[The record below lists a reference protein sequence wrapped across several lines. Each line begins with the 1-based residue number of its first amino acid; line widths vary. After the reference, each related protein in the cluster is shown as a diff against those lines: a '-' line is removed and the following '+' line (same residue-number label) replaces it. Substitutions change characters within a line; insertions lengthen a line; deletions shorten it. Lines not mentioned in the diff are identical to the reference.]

1 MNKFQEVLL
10 DIDGKIAYAES
21 TGNYVNKK
29 ELIQA
34 KSFVELG
41 ELVYTLGSGE
51 EDLCKSC
58 AKGGFFK
65 CGCKPTIMLQGRVLK
80 CERHVKHGKI

>member
-29 ELIQA
+29 ELVQA
-34 KSFVELG
+34 KSFVELS
-41 ELVYTLGSGE
+41 ELVYTLGE
-51 EDLCKSC
+51 KDLCKSC
-58 AKGGFFK
+58 AKGDFFE
-65 CGCKPTIMLQGRVLK
+65 CGCKPTIMLQGKVLK
-80 CERHVKHGKI
+80 CERHVNHGKV

>member
-29 ELIQA
+29 ELVHA
-34 KSFVELG
+34 RKFVELS
-41 ELVYTLGSGE
+41 ETTYNRE
-51 EDLCKSC
+51 DKDLCDGCRRGS
-58 AKGGFFK
+58 FYE
-65 CGCKPTIMLQGRVLK
+65 CGCKPTIMLQGKVLE
-80 CERHVKHGKI
+80 CRGCRIDGKV